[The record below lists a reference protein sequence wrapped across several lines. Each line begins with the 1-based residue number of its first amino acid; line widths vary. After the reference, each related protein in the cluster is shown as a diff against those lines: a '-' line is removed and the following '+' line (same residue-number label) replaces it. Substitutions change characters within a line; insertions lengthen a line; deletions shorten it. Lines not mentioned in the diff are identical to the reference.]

1 MKQPETHKPV
11 PPKAG
16 RDRKDGR
23 FDLPVVRPS
32 STRNQIARKL
42 V

>member
-1 MKQPETHKPV
+1 MKQRETQKPA

-32 STRNQIARKL
+32 STRNQVARKL